1 MFSTVWP
8 RLTEVSESSQ
18 AALPKTQ
25 RTESYTLHFRGRCHE
40 LPVSANTH
48 THTPDV
54 PAELTLELS

>member
-48 THTPDV
+48 TPDV